1 MRRSKY
7 SAVNIL
13 SGPAERCPADSA
25 GENERYEPRS
35 GFRNGRDT
43 LYQLSLTLDVPVQYF
58 FDRTSGYSVD
68 RPLVFLKLL
77 ERDAERVGNHFLG
90 QARFLPPQ
98 EHARCDVAINRVGKT
113 VRHNQRRLDR
123 FVPWCAQLRRWV
135 QLGSKGLTVRFS
147 CTTLGEQNR

>member
-1 MRRSKY
+1 MT
-7 SAVNIL
+7 VL
-13 SGPAERCPADSA
+13 SGLFSATAQPFEEVLHWNFERK
-25 GENERYEPRS
+25 RK
-35 GFRNGRDT
+35 
-43 LYQLSLTLDVPVQYF
+43 LVQ
-58 FDRTSGYSVD
+58 RTSGYSVD